1 MTRGFGTFIA
11 CLLLTS
17 VPAMAQEAS
26 PQTPTTPAPHRGC
39 ALHPS
44 PDCRLFGVTDFG
56 LAFGP
61 TRRDTTHYP
70 GRRRT
75 TARTTLEGGVMYN
88 LGPRDAIG
96 ITAFFTVGDEDVSL
110 GTGAR
115 YRRWL
120 TRRQSIDVGLAVPLG
135 SSDYEGG
142 TVLGLLR
149 YSPTPWLGLSVR
161 QIGRA
166 HV

>member
-115 YRRWL
+115 YRR
-120 TRRQSIDVGLAVPLG
+120 
-135 SSDYEGG
+135 
-142 TVLGLLR
+142 
-149 YSPTPWLGLSVR
+149 
-161 QIGRA
+161 
-166 HV
+166 